1 MKFRHLLL
9 VVLSCYTVHLLGQD
23 RFQAVLGSA
32 HFETLTNSLSAGNE
46 FIHTGYGI
54 GYVNSSEDALIFR
67 TDSMGFPLWVK
78 SFGGSADDRAHV
90 ILPEPDGF
98 VVAGRTYSFGAG
110 DRDYFFAKID
120 EDGNFQSFKTYGGPY
135 DDRFN
140 SMIALQDGGYV
151 MTGGTYSGILGSC
164 DVPII
169 KINKDGDVVWSR
181 VYGGYNFEIAYAIAE
196 DPEGAI
202 VTAAYSNSFT
212 QNGIEDIYL
221 IKTDALGN
229 TLWAKTFGG
238 TGIDRIT
245 SHKALDIDD
254 SGNIYVAVY
263 SFSFGFG
270 ERDWYVL
277 KVSPQGDLI
286 WAYAYGGNLTD
297 TPYNVMIN
305 SEGNVMIA
313 GHTSSAE
320 SENKDA
326 WAMLV
331 DPNGSILWS
340 RVFGGDGEDWFS
352 QLQESSSNYYTGFG
366 SSSSFG
372 AGLDDIFITRFETIS
387 QESCYG
393 YEYIP
398 NAQSAPTTVLNANQ
412 SRSFSLLEISQIPTD
427 QIQVHDE
434 EFDYELVCLDTGA
447 LNFNDN
453 FSSPDGFKLFPNS
466 PNPFNPTTQIKF
478 TLSKAERVKIQIYD
492 ALGRKV
498 RDLVLE
504 QYPAGEHIVE
514 WDGINNEGQLCTSGL
529 YYCQINAGN
538 FQTGRKMTLLK

>member
-9 VVLSCYTVHLLGQD
+9 VLFSCTSFQLVAQD

-32 HFETLTNSLSAGNE
+32 HYETLSYTLSVGND
-46 FIHTGYGI
+46 FIHAGYGS
-54 GYVNSSEDALIFR
+54 GYVNSSEDALIFM

-78 SFGGSADDRAHV
+78 SFGGSSDDRALIV
-90 ILPEPDGF
+90 LPQPNGF

-110 DRDYFFAKID
+110 DRDYYFAKID
-120 EDGNFQSFKTYGGPY
+120 ANGNFQSFKTYGGPY
-135 DDRFN
+135 DDRLN
-140 SMIALQDGGYV
+140 ALIALQDGGYA

-202 VTAAYSNSFT
+202 VTAGYSNSFG
-212 QNGIEDIYL
+212 QNGNNDIYL
-221 IKTDALGN
+221 IKTDAFGN

-238 TGIDRIT
+238 SGIDRIT
-245 SHKALDIDD
+245 SHKALDIDEN
-254 SGNIYVAVY
+254 GNIYVAVY
-263 SFSFGFG
+263 SYSFGFG
-270 ERDWYVL
+270 ETDWYVL
-277 KVSPQGDLI
+277 KVSAQGDLI
-286 WAYAYGGNLTD
+286 WAYAYGGNQAD
-297 TPYNVMIN
+297 TPYSVLIN
-305 SEGNVMIA
+305 AEGNIMIA

-340 RVFGGDGEDWFS
+340 RVFGAGGDDWFS
-352 QLQESSSNYYTGFG
+352 HILESTPNYYTGTG
-366 SSSSFG
+366 ASSSFG
-372 AGLDDIFITRFETIS
+372 AGLDDIFFTRFEIS
-387 QESCYG
+387 AHETCYG

-412 SRSFSLLEISQIPTD
+412 SRGFSLLEVSQIPVE
-427 QIQVHDE
+427 QLQVNSE
-434 EFDYELVCLDTGA
+434 EFDYEMICLDTVTVN
-447 LNFNDN
+447 LKDN
-453 FSSPDGFKLFPNS
+453 FGTPEGFKLFPNS

-478 TLSKAERVKIQIYD
+478 TLPQAERVEIQIYD

-504 QYPAGEHIVE
+504 QYFAGEHIVE
-514 WDGINNEGQLCTSGL
+514 WDGINNDGQLCSSGL
-529 YYCQINAGN
+529 YYCQINAGS